1 MRTLTIFAV
10 ALLASSAAL
19 AQPMGG
25 GQGGGMMGGGMMGGG
40 GHCMMMQRTEGA
52 LAFLKTE
59 LKIASSQEKAWND
72 FAEAY
77 RDAAGG
83 DHEEHGKKQGDHKA
97 HGKHGK
103 AESFPDKAKHHIEM
117 MDMHHAG
124 FKKVYDAAKPLYE
137 ALDTDQRKT
146 ADELLMH
153 FLMPRHRGMQHAE
166 GAN

>member
-1 MRTLTIFAV
+1 MKTLTILAV

-25 GQGGGMMGGGMMGGG
+25 HGGGNMMGGG
-40 GHCMMMQRTEGA
+40 CMMMQRTEGA

-59 LKIASSQEKAWND
+59 LKIAASQENAWNN
-72 FAEAY
+72 FAAVY
-77 RDAAGG
+77 RNAKGG
-83 DHEEHGKKQGDHKA
+83 DHEDQGKKHGDHKA

-103 AESFPDKAKHHIEM
+103 AESFLDKARHHLEM

-124 FKKVYDAAKPLYE
+124 FRNIYDAAKPLYE
-137 ALDTDQRKT
+137 ALDAEQRKT

-153 FLMPRHRGMQHAE
+153 YLMPHHGGMQHGE
-166 GAN
+166 GSH

>member
-1 MRTLTIFAV
+1 MKTLTILAV

-25 GQGGGMMGGGMMGGG
+25 HGGGNMMSGG
-40 GHCMMMQRTEGA
+40 CVMMQRTEGA

-59 LKIASSQEKAWND
+59 LKIAPSQEQAWND
-72 FAEAY
+72 FADAY
-77 RDAAGG
+77 RDAAGAG
-83 DHEEHGKKQGDHKA
+83 HEGHGKKPGDHKA
-97 HGKHGK
+97 QGKHDK
-103 AESFPDKAKHHIEM
+103 AESFLDKAQHHLEM

-137 ALDTDQRKT
+137 TLNTEQRKT

-153 FLMPRHRGMQHAE
+153 YLMPRHGGMQHGE
-166 GAN
+166 GSH